1 MNRKKTDLRVM
12 QEHIQTVE
20 KHLDLIH
27 FLLDELRSVLPFTA
41 KIMEDMT
48 MHQKVDCDALIFRFS
63 LTQDTMATKVLPDYL
78 ELTEEQTQGMS
89 FIDKLHLLERLEIID
104 DADQWRDLRELR
116 NHYSHVYTTSSQDQA
131 DYLNKVCKAIPIFD
145 ECLERIKKRILQL

>member
-27 FLLDELRSVLPFTA
+27 FLLDELQSISPFAA

-48 MHQKVDCDALIFRFS
+48 KYQKVNCDALIFRFS

>member
-20 KHLDLIH
+20 KHLDQIH
-27 FLLDELRSVLPFTA
+27 FLLDELQSISPFTA

-48 MHQKVDCDALIFRFS
+48 RYQKVNCDALIFRFS
-63 LTQDTMATKVLPDYL
+63 LTQDTMATKVLSDYL

-89 FIDKLHLLERLEIID
+89 FIDKLHLLERLEMID

-116 NHYSHVYTTSSQDQA
+116 NHYSHVYTTSLKDQA

-145 ECLERIKKRILQL
+145 KCLERIKKRIS